1 MKTITIGR
9 GDGVDIF
16 IDDEMISRRHALLR
30 IYASGKMEIVDMGK
44 NGTFVNGVKLRPNVP
59 FPVKRKDVVSFAEVS
74 RLNWSQVPDNTK
86 YFKIGAIIIGAIIA
100 LLILI
105 GIGSFC
111 YNKFFAKGPAQ
122 TEYQQEDG
130 AQQGGQGGA
139 QQGGQSGNVSSVN
152 QNEKSEGQSGSGSS
166 GNKDEAQEKELSRKD
181 INRIFSPTPKDPK
194 DNAKKKDAGKKDNN
208 QKPEQKQ
215 EQKKEEAKKNKTVV
229 M

>member
-9 GDGVDIF
+9 GDGADIF
-16 IDDEMISRRHALLR
+16 IDDEMISRRHAILR
-30 IYASGKMEIVDMGK
+30 IYTFGKMEIVDMGK
-44 NGTFVNGVKLRPNVP
+44 NGTFVNGVRLKPNVP
-59 FPVKRKDVVSFAEVS
+59 FPVKRKDVVNFAEVS
-74 RLNWSQVPDNTK
+74 RLNWAQVPDNTK

-100 LLILI
+100 LLILF

-111 YNKFFAKGPAQ
+111 YNKFFAKEPAQ

-130 AQQGGQGGA
+130 TQQGGQGGA

-166 GNKDEAQEKELSRKD
+166 GNKDEAQEKELSKKD
-181 INRIFSPTPKDPK
+181 INRIFSPTPKDT
-194 DNAKKKDAGKKDNN
+194 KKKEPENKKDNK
-208 QKPEQKQ
+208 QKPEQKP
-215 EQKKEEAKKNKTVV
+215 EQKKKEDNKTVV

>member
-44 NGTFVNGVKLRPNVP
+44 NGTFVNGVKLKPNVP
-59 FPVKRKDVVSFAEVS
+59 FPVKRKDVVNFAEVS

-111 YNKFFAKGPAQ
+111 YNKFFAKEPAPIEYNEG
-122 TEYQQEDG
+122 TEAAPVKTEGRIENSDDKAKKEEEKADEKKDDKKDLSGKKVQELFPS
-130 AQQGGQGGA
+130 A
-139 QQGGQSGNVSSVN
+139 
-152 QNEKSEGQSGSGSS
+152 
-166 GNKDEAQEKELSRKD
+166 
-181 INRIFSPTPKDPK
+181 P
-194 DNAKKKDAGKKDNN
+194 KKDAEKGKT
-208 QKPEQKQ
+208 PEKG
-215 EQKKEEAKKNKTVV
+215 KGKTGDKNKEKDQNQNQDQGKGKNQGAIV
-229 M
+229 